1 MDTTSQGTSD
11 GGASF
16 EPPHLAP
23 PPTSGTPFAPPP
35 PPGGPAPLFI
45 PQEGI
50 PNATVVP
57 ANTVGRRSKRK
68 VFGGLLAVVAL
79 LGAGGFAVSKIV
91 AGSNDGGAAD
101 PTEVGTKLM
110 NSLAAEDVLGVVDL
124 LVPGERDMMRQPLID
139 MVNHLKRLG
148 VADDTADLQK
158 VGGLDI
164 SFQNVRVQPTAT
176 NVDDVSD
183 IRIRATGSVSVDGKK
198 VPIGPLLIDEAFGG
212 TRPDLGSD
220 TKESP
225 IDWKLATVKHGGRWY
240 LSAFYSIAESA
251 RGGADIPENPIVA
264 HGADTP
270 DGAVQ
275 SIFDAV
281 GKLDLEALI
290 AALNPNEAEALQRY
304 APMFIDKA
312 QTALDKS
319 KVDITF
325 SDAKYTVSGSGD
337 RRTVSVDALKVHVTT
352 GSDDVTVEIKDGCT
366 VVTVRD
372 TKTDSCKAGDTID
385 STIAALGLNDN
396 KDIQSLIKTVR
407 DAFADMKP
415 VGLTVQNVGGK
426 WYLSPVGTGADAL
439 LAVMAALDKS
449 ELTDI
454 IDGIKKV
461 SQSLAADGGIF
472 GATQGGDTSVPDTS
486 VPDTSVP
493 DTSVPDTSG
502 TDTSGTDTSGTDT
515 SGANALDTCYQSS
528 GYAAFSACV
537 TAGINDGSID
547 ATFLPPYYRFADCG
561 VGEKYF
567 DSSVYS
573 MSDAEFIGFAKAA
586 APCFQKYVD
595 DGTIARFELPYEL
608 SRPDCLEGKNWY
620 MATDSTYNDR
630 VSACANA

>member
-11 GGASF
+11 GGGVF
-16 EPPHLAP
+16 EPPRLAATP
-23 PPTSGTPFAPPP
+23 ASGTPFAPPP
-35 PPGGPAPLFI
+35 PPPPPAGPAPLFI
-45 PQEGI
+45 PQEGA

-57 ANTVGRRSKRK
+57 ANTVGKRGKGK

-91 AGSNDGGAAD
+91 AGNDGGAAD
-101 PTEVGTKLM
+101 PTEVGTRLM

-124 LVPGERDMMRQPLID
+124 LLPGERDMMRQPLID
-139 MVNHLKRLG
+139 MVDHLKRLG
-148 VADDTADLQK
+148 VADDAADLQK

-164 SFQNVRVQPTAT
+164 SFENVRVEPTAT

-183 IRIRATGSVSVDGKK
+183 IRITATSSVSVDGKK

-220 TKESP
+220 TKDSQV
-225 IDWKLATVKHGGRWY
+225 DWKLATVKRDGRWY

-275 SIFDAV
+275 AIFDAV
-281 GKLDLEALI
+281 GNLDLEALI

-304 APMFIDKA
+304 APVFIDKA
-312 QTALDKS
+312 QSALDKS
-319 KVDITF
+319 KVDIAF
-325 SDAKYTVSGSGD
+325 SDPKYTVSGSGD
-337 RRTVSVDALKVHVTT
+337 RRTVTIDALKVHVKS
-352 GSDDVTVEIKDGCT
+352 GSDDVTVESKDGCT
-366 VVTVRD
+366 VVTVGD
-372 TKTDSCKAGDTID
+372 TKTDSCTAGDTID

-396 KDIQSLIKTVR
+396 KDVQSLIKTVR

-461 SQSLAADGGIF
+461 SQSLANGGIF
-472 GATQGGDTSVPDTS
+472 GATQGGDTSGTDTS
-486 VPDTSVP
+486 GT

-502 TDTSGTDTSGTDT
+502 SDTSVPDTSGTDT
-515 SGANALDTCYQSS
+515 SGANALDTCYQNADY
-528 GYAAFSACV
+528 GAFSACI
-537 TAGINDGSID
+537 TAGVNDGSID
-547 ATFLPPYYRFADCG
+547 ATFVPPYFRFADCG

-567 DSSVYS
+567 DSSVYT
-573 MSDAEFIGFAKAA
+573 MSDADFVAFATAA

-595 DGTIARFELPYEL
+595 DGTISRFELPYEL

-620 MATDSTYNDR
+620 MATDSAYNDR

>member
-1 MDTTSQGTSD
+1 M
-11 GGASF
+11 F
-16 EPPHLAP
+16 EPPRLA
-23 PPTSGTPFAPPP
+23 PPTSGAPFAPPP
-35 PPGGPAPLFI
+35 PPSGAPEPLFV
-45 PQEGI
+45 PQEGA

-57 ANTVGRRSKRK
+57 AHTVGKRSKGK

-91 AGSNDGGAAD
+91 AGNNDGGAAD

-110 NSLAAEDVLGVVDL
+110 NSLADEDVLGVVDL
-124 LVPGERDMMRQPLID
+124 LLPGERDMMRQPLID
-139 MVNHLKRLG
+139 MVGHLKRLG

-164 SFQNVRVQPTAT
+164 SFQNVQVRPTAT

-183 IRIRATGSVSVDGKK
+183 IHITATGSVSVDGKK

-220 TKESP
+220 TNESP
-225 IDWKLATVKHGGRWY
+225 IDWNLATVKRGGRWY
-240 LSAFYSIAESA
+240 LSAFYSVAESA
-251 RGGADIPENPIVA
+251 RGGADIPESPIVA

-275 SIFDAV
+275 AIFDAV
-281 GKLDLEALI
+281 DKLDLEALI
-290 AALNPNEAEALQRY
+290 ASLNPNEAEALQRY

-312 QTALDKS
+312 QSAVDKS
-319 KVDITF
+319 KVDIAF

-337 RRTVSVDALKVHVTT
+337 RRTVTIDALKVHVTS

-366 VVTVRD
+366 VVTVGA
-372 TKTDSCKAGDTID
+372 TKTDSCKVGDTID
-385 STIAALGLNDN
+385 SAIAALGLNDN

-426 WYLSPVGTGADAL
+426 WYLSPVGTYADAL
-439 LAVMAALDKS
+439 LAVMSALDKS

-472 GATQGGDTSVPDTS
+472 GATQGGDTSGTDSSSTE
-486 VPDTSVP
+486 
-493 DTSVPDTSG
+493 TSVPDTSG
-502 TDTSGTDTSGTDT
+502 TDTSVPDTSGETSVPDT
-515 SGANALDTCYQSS
+515 SGSDTSDANALDTCYQSS
-528 GYAAFSACV
+528 DYASFSACV
-537 TAGINDGSID
+537 AAGVNDGSID

-567 DSSVYS
+567 DGSVYS
-573 MSDAEFIGFAKAA
+573 MSDAEFVAFATAA

-595 DGTIARFELPYEL
+595 DGTIERFELPYEL
-608 SRPDCLEGKNWY
+608 SRPNCLEGKNWY
-620 MATDSTYNDR
+620 MATDSAYNDR